1 MSAADPTPFTW
12 ELPGDARI
20 VALVF
25 QGSEAERSA
34 TVVDAIATSVARRRG
49 RTLVLNSESGPSP
62 LDELAGAPERAD
74 SGGMAAF
81 LAGQSGLARVAVRRA
96 DCPYVY
102 LPVGQVP
109 EGVVDLLES
118 PALGRFVSR
127 VKEGGGTLFVA
138 MSEHGRPSPDLLGLL
153 DGYIA
158 VGSVPP
164 ADRDLRC
171 YGLVPFESSAAPG
184 PTPVEDAAAPQ
195 PEPEPQPQPD
205 PEAPSDPEPPSES
218 AEPPPEPAL
227 QPALEPEPD
236 AAAEPPAPPSA
247 APGASASAASARAR
261 GRRSR
266 ASLAAA
272 LAIAALAV
280 GNWWAYRNGWLD
292 SAISRVGS
300 MIAAGEEAPAAAATA
315 ATPAEGGPAAE
326 AGSVAEDGLPAGD
339 RVAAGEAGTPT
350 DPPDVAE
357 PVSIPQ
363 VPDEAAVAAAFES
376 AAERPYSVLL
386 GSFTSPV
393 DAAERV
399 AEFRA
404 LHGGTLYFMAPTTIR
419 GSRYQRILAGA
430 IASETEA
437 SALMGELVAAGA
449 VEEAN
454 AWLLRPVRFAYD
466 LGVFADRSLM
476 EARIA
481 ELASLGVPAYG
492 LATTLDGTPIFRV
505 YGGAYEDEEAAAP
518 MSDVLEAAGESAT
531 LIVRRGDAIPSTR

>member
-102 LPVGQVP
+102 LPAGQVP

-205 PEAPSDPEPPSES
+205 PEPPSES
-218 AEPPPEPAL
+218 AEPAPEPAL

-236 AAAEPPAPPSA
+236 AAAELPAPPSA
-247 APGASASAASARAR
+247 APARAR
-261 GRRSR
+261 GGRSR
-266 ASLAAA
+266 AALAAT

-300 MIAAGEEAPAAAATA
+300 MIAAGEEAPAAAAT
-315 ATPAEGGPAAE
+315 PAEGGPAAE
-326 AGSVAEDGLPAGD
+326 AGSVAEDGLPAAD
-339 RVAAGEAGTPT
+339 RLAAGEAGTPT

-357 PVSIPQ
+357 PSSVGQ
-363 VPDEAAVAAAFES
+363 APDEAAVAAAFES

-419 GSRYQRILAGA
+419 GVRYQRILAGA
-430 IASETEA
+430 VASETEA
-437 SALMGELVAAGA
+437 SALMDELVAAGA
-449 VEEAN
+449 AEEAN

-466 LGVFADRSLM
+466 LGVFTDRPLM

-481 ELASLGVPAYG
+481 ELALPGVPAYG
-492 LATTLDGTPIFRV
+492 LATTLDGTQVFRV
-505 YGGAYEDEEAAAP
+505 YGGAYEDAEAAAP

>member
-1 MSAADPTPFTW
+1 MSTADPTPFTW

-49 RTLVLNSESGPSP
+49 RTLVLNSESGSSP

-102 LPVGQVP
+102 LPAGQVP
-109 EGVVDLLES
+109 EGVAGLLES

-138 MSEHGRPSPDLLGLL
+138 MSEHGRPPPDLLGLL

-164 ADRDLRC
+164 AARDLRC

-184 PTPVEDAAAPQ
+184 PEPVEDAAAPQ
-195 PEPEPQPQPD
+195 PEPEP
-205 PEAPSDPEPPSES
+205 PSES
-218 AEPPPEPAL
+218 VEPPPEPAPGPAL

-236 AAAEPPAPPSA
+236 AAPAPA
-247 APGASASAASARAR
+247 ASAASARAR

-280 GNWWAYRNGWLD
+280 GNWWAYSNGWLD

-300 MIAAGEEAPAAAATA
+300 MIAAGEEAPAAAAT
-315 ATPAEGGPAAE
+315 PAEGGRAAE
-326 AGSVAEDGLPAGD
+326 AA
-339 RVAAGEAGTPT
+339 
-350 DPPDVAE
+350 
-357 PVSIPQ
+357 SIRQ
-363 VPDEAAVAAAFES
+363 APDEAAVAAAFES

-419 GSRYQRILAGA
+419 GGRYQRILAGA
-430 IASETEA
+430 VASETEA
-437 SALMGELVAAGA
+437 SALMDELVAAGA
-449 VEEAN
+449 AEEAN

-466 LGVFADRSLM
+466 LGVFTDRPLM

-481 ELASLGVPAYG
+481 ELASLGVPVYG
-492 LATTLDGTPIFRV
+492 LETTLDGTPVFRV
-505 YGGAYEDEEAAAP
+505 YGGAYEDAEAAAP

>member
-1 MSAADPTPFTW
+1 MSTADPTPFTW

-102 LPVGQVP
+102 LPAGQVP
-109 EGVVDLLES
+109 EGIVGLLES

-127 VKEGGGTLFVA
+127 VKEGGGTLFVVT
-138 MSEHGRPSPDLLGLL
+138 SEHGRPSPDLLGLL

-195 PEPEPQPQPD
+195 PEPAPP
-205 PEAPSDPEPPSES
+205 PEPEPPSES
-218 AEPPPEPAL
+218 AEPAPGPAL
-227 QPALEPEPD
+227 QPALEPGPD
-236 AAAEPPAPPSA
+236 AAPAPA
-247 APGASASAASARAR
+247 ASAASARAR

-266 ASLAAA
+266 AALAAA

-300 MIAAGEEAPAAAATA
+300 MIASGEEAPAAAAT
-315 ATPAEGGPAAE
+315 PPEGGPAE
-326 AGSVAEDGLPAGD
+326 AGSVAEDGPAAGD
-339 RVAAGEAGTPT
+339 RPAAAEADTPT

-357 PVSIPQ
+357 PASIPQ

-419 GSRYQRILAGA
+419 GGRYQRILAGA
-430 IASETEA
+430 VASETEA
-437 SALMGELVAAGA
+437 SALMDELVAAGA
-449 VEEAN
+449 AEEAN

-466 LGVFADRSLM
+466 LGVFTDRPLM

-481 ELASLGVPAYG
+481 ELASLGVPVYG
-492 LATTLDGTPIFRV
+492 LQTTLDGTPVFRV
-505 YGGAYEDEEAAAP
+505 YGGAYEDAEAAAP
-518 MSDVLEAAGESAT
+518 MSDVLEAAGEGAT